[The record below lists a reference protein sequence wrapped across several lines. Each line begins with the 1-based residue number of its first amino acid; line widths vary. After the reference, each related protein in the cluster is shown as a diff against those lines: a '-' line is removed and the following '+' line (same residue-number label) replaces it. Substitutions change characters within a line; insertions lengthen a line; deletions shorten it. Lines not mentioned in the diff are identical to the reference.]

1 MIKKIFVISILLC
14 SVSLG
19 EDSKLNSIEFS
30 STNNGSIPT
39 WLIVGPFDQPTI
51 GFGSPTF
58 EFNTDLSAGH
68 PYWGKT
74 EKTEMVKGVETKWIP
89 QTIDG
94 KGFLDFNERLAWQ
107 KPGSSPEKVW
117 YAKAA
122 YASVNIFSEVEQD
135 VFLLAGSNFALG
147 ISLNGDSIKTIP
159 QILNAEADKDTIKL
173 HLKKGSNLLIAKV
186 WNSHQ
191 NYTVAFFI
199 PTQMEWGLFAR
210 LVDENFKPLSNISFT
225 LDSSIDKTSY
235 EINPTFFFKKS
246 ENSLIQR
253 IDLFIS
259 STKKNTKGIF
269 YINTG
274 NGNQKFDLGTIPFG
288 NSRHE
293 IYLPEIKNE
302 IEAETKLVLNEKEYS
317 EQFNIKPSKKYKMH
331 VMMLSHTDIGYTNPQ
346 PVVQEMHA
354 GTLDDVLQFRKE
366 NPEFK
371 WTIETFWQLEQF
383 RQSRSEEKFNEMI
396 DLIKKGVIA
405 VSPVFTNPFTGWVSE
420 EEMINSFSIAAEYK
434 NKYGLDYKAVV
445 YNDVPGQSWMLP
457 QVMNMAGATLLVNG
471 INEVYS
477 DYVFQRNLP
486 KAFYW
491 EGNDGSRVINY
502 ITETYTEG
510 ITYGLERGND
520 AIAKRL
526 WVRLN
531 KIIDNGYDHEAIL
544 VNAAYLDNAG
554 IPKNQYANMMKW
566 NEEFEYP
573 KFISSNLNEF
583 AAAFEKIADQK
594 LPVFK
599 GDWTSNWDVLYQ
611 GELKRSITHRQVQS
625 EIASVE
631 KLATINWLTNPD
643 LNSFSEEIN
652 EVYNSILH
660 YSGHGSGLEYGYGS
674 PEENEIT
681 MDFREGYLEFAKR
694 KTEAL
699 KERSMYRFI
708 LPEFSFESNGV
719 MIFNPLSW
727 ERDAI
732 INLQF
737 PENQNTAYE
746 IVDMTNNKKAVSFQ
760 DGYKFSFIADSLPSL
775 GYKKYKL
782 NVIPKVKKRKS
793 EKFVITKNSLENN
806 FYKISFDEKNGSI
819 KSIVSKKSNR
829 ELFDNKIDLG
839 FNSLLVERYQKEKV
853 FRNIDTASASVKIV
867 ENGEISISLQVEQQ
881 GSLLSKKV
889 YTLWNS
895 IDRIDITNFIDLN
908 VLTETEFTEEY
919 GVAFPFNLENPV
931 FELDLLSG
939 FTKANERL
947 SVMDTDAFSLRRGV
961 AIHNNTSSISWA
973 ARDNRVIRVREIA
986 YGKSKVLISN
996 LVNNFPKNWNRRE
1009 KNEGIVESRYSFR
1022 EDDGKFK
1029 PSATAQFGWEF
1040 STDPFYTESWYKLSN
1055 TFGSYFQSANQAVI
1069 ILAVKPNEKSNS
1081 FVLHLLNVDNG
1092 NKQQT
1097 KLSSQFFTGKKA
1109 FTKNL
1114 IDEKINEL
1122 VIENNSINILLKRGE
1137 LKIIELRNEELSL
1150 K

>member
-1 MIKKIFVISILLC
+1 MAD
-14 SVSLG
+14 
-19 EDSKLNSIEFS
+19 DSRLKSIEFS
-30 STNNGSIPT
+30 PTSNGSIPT
-39 WLIVGPFDQPTI
+39 WLIAGPFDQPTI

-58 EFNTDLSAGH
+58 EFNTDLTAGN
-68 PYWGKT
+68 PFWGKT
-74 EKTEMVKGVETKWIP
+74 EKTEMVKGGEVKWIP
-89 QTIDG
+89 QTVDG
-94 KGFLDFNERLAWQ
+94 KGYLDFNERLAWY
-107 KPGSSPEKVW
+107 KPGSTPEKVW

-122 YASVNIFSEVEQD
+122 YASINIISEEEQD

-147 ISLNGDSIKTIP
+147 ISLNGDSVKTIP
-159 QILNAEADKDTIKL
+159 QIRNAEADKDTIKL
-173 HLKKGSNLLIAKV
+173 HLKKGNNLLIAKV
-186 WNSHQ
+186 WNSHK
-191 NYTVAFFI
+191 NYSVAFFV
-199 PTQMEWGLFAR
+199 PTKMEWGLFAR
-210 LVDENFKPLSNISFT
+210 LVDKNFEPISNIRFT
-225 LDSSIDKTSY
+225 LDSSVDETTY
-235 EINPTFFFKKS
+235 EIDPTFFFKKS
-246 ENSLIQR
+246 ENGLKQR
-253 IDLFIS
+253 IDLIVS
-259 STKKNTKGIF
+259 STEKKSNGTF
-269 YINTG
+269 SINAG
-274 NGNQKFDLGTIPFG
+274 NGKQKFDLGTIPLG
-288 NSRHE
+288 SSRHE
-293 IYLPEIKNE
+293 LYIPEIKH
-302 IEAETKLVLNEKEYS
+302 ETEVKAKLVLDENEYL
-317 EQFNIKPSKKYKMH
+317 QTLDIKPAKKYKMH
-331 VMMLSHTDIGYTNPQ
+331 VMMLSHTDIGYTHPQ

-383 RQSRSEEKFNEMI
+383 RQSRSEEKFNEVI
-396 DLIKKGVIA
+396 DLIKEGVIA
-405 VSPVFTNPFTGWVSE
+405 ISPVFANPFTGWVSE
-420 EEMINSFSIAAEYK
+420 EEMINSFNKAAEYK

-457 QVMNMAGATLLVNG
+457 QVMNMSGAALLVNG

-531 KIIDNGYDHEAIL
+531 KIVDNGYDHDAVL

-554 IPKNQYANMMKW
+554 IPKNQYANMMRW

-583 AAAFEKIADQK
+583 ATVLEKIADDK

-611 GELKRSITHRQVQS
+611 GELERSITHRQVQND
-625 EIASVE
+625 ITSVE

-643 LNSFSEEIN
+643 LNSFKEEIN
-652 EVYNSILH
+652 NVYNSILY

-674 PEENEIT
+674 PQENEIT
-681 MDFREGYLEFAKR
+681 MDFRDGYLEYAKR

-727 ERDAI
+727 ERDAV

-737 PENQNTAYE
+737 PENQSTAYE
-746 IVDMTNNKKAVSFQ
+746 IIDMTNNKKAVSFQ

-782 NVIPKVKKRKS
+782 NVIPEVKKRKS
-793 EKFVITKNSLENN
+793 QNIVFTKNTFENN
-806 FYKISFDEKNGSI
+806 FYKISFDEKSGSI
-819 KSIVSKKSNR
+819 KSIISKKSNR
-829 ELFDNKIDLG
+829 ELIDNKIDLG
-839 FNSLLVERYQKEKV
+839 FNSLIVERYQKEKV
-853 FRNIDTASASVKIV
+853 FKNIDTVYASVKII
-867 ENGEISISLQVEQQ
+867 ENGEISISLEVEQV
-881 GSLLSKKV
+881 GSLLRKKV
-889 YTLWNS
+889 YTLWNN
-895 IDRIDITNFIDLN
+895 IDRVEVTNFIDLN

-919 GVAFPFNLENPV
+919 GVAFPFNLENPE

-939 FTKANERL
+939 FTKPNERL
-947 SVMDTDAFSLRRGV
+947 SVMDTDAFSIRRGV
-961 AIHNNTSSISWA
+961 AIHNKTNSISWA
-973 ARDNRVIRVREIA
+973 ARENRVIRIREINDE
-986 YGKSKVLISN
+986 GKRVLISN
-996 LVNNFPKNWNRRE
+996 LVNNFPENWNRRE

-1022 EDDGKFK
+1022 ENDGKFI
-1029 PSATAQFGWEF
+1029 PSVSAQFGWEF
-1040 STDPFYTESWYKLSN
+1040 STDPIYAESWYKLSN
-1055 TFGSYFQSANQAVI
+1055 TSGSYFSSTNPSVI
-1069 ILAVKPNEKSNS
+1069 ILAVKPNEKSNAL
-1081 FVLHLLNVDNG
+1081 VIHLLNVDNA
-1092 NKQQT
+1092 NEQRT
-1097 KLSSQFFTGKKA
+1097 KISSQFFSNKIA
-1109 FTKNL
+1109 ITKNL
-1114 IDEKINEL
+1114 MDEKISEL
-1122 VIENNSINILLKRGE
+1122 EIDNNAINILLKRGE
-1137 LKIIELRNEELSL
+1137 LKIIELRSEEVSI
-1150 K
+1150 KY

>member
-1 MIKKIFVISILLC
+1 VINKIIIISILLC
-14 SVSLG
+14 NAILADDSSLR
-19 EDSKLNSIEFS
+19 SIEFLP
-30 STNNGSIPT
+30 TNNGSIPT
-39 WLIVGPFDQPTI
+39 WLIAGPFDQPTI

-58 EFNTDLSAGH
+58 ELNTDLSEGY

-74 EKTEMVKGVETKWIP
+74 EKTGMVKGGETKWIP
-89 QTIDG
+89 QTIDE
-94 KGFLDFNERLAWQ
+94 KGYLDFNAKLAWY

-122 YASVNIFSEVEQD
+122 YASINIFSEVEQD

-147 ISLNGDSIKTIP
+147 VSLNGDSIKTIP
-159 QILNAEADKDTIKL
+159 QIRNAEADKDTIKL
-173 HLKKGSNLLIAKV
+173 HLKKGSNLLLAKV

-199 PTQMEWGLFAR
+199 PTQMKWGLFAR
-210 LVDENFKPLSNISFT
+210 LVDENYEPLSNISFT
-225 LDSSIDKTSY
+225 LDSSIDETLY

-246 ENSLIQR
+246 ETGLKQR
-253 IDLFIS
+253 IDLFVS
-259 STKKNTKGIF
+259 STEKKSTGTF
-269 YINTG
+269 SINAG
-274 NGNQKFDLGTIPFG
+274 NGNQIFDIGTIPFG

-293 IYLPEIKNE
+293 LYIPEIKHE
-302 IEAETKLVLNEKEYS
+302 TEFKTKLVLNENEYL
-317 EQFNIKPSKKYKMH
+317 QTIYIKPAKKYKMH
-331 VMMLSHTDIGYTNPQ
+331 VMMLSHTDIGYTHPQ

-383 RQSRSEEKFNEMI
+383 RQSRSEKKFNEVI
-396 DLIKKGVIA
+396 DLIKEGVIA
-405 VSPVFTNPFTGWVSE
+405 ISPVFANPFTGWISE

-445 YNDVPGQSWMLP
+445 YNDVPGQSWILP
-457 QVMNMAGATLLVNG
+457 QVMNMAGAKLLVNG

-594 LPVFK
+594 LPVFQ

-643 LNSFSEEIN
+643 LNSFNEEIN

-806 FYKISFDEKNGSI
+806 FYKISIDEKNGSI

-919 GVAFPFNLENPV
+919 GVAFPFNFENPV

-939 FTKANERL
+939 FTKTNERL

-961 AIHNNTSSISWA
+961 AIHNNKSSISWA

-986 YGKSKVLISN
+986 NGKSKVLISN
-996 LVNNFPKNWNRRE
+996 LVNNFPKNWNRHE
-1009 KNEGIVESRYSFR
+1009 KNEGMVESRYSFR
-1022 EDDGKFK
+1022 EDVGKFK
-1029 PSATAQFGWEF
+1029 PSVSAQFGWEF
-1040 STDPFYTESWYKLSN
+1040 STDPIYAESWYKLSN
-1055 TFGSYFQSANQAVI
+1055 TSGSYFRSTNPSVI

-1081 FVLHLLNVDNG
+1081 LVIHLLNVDNAEE
-1092 NKQQT
+1092 QQT
-1097 KLSSQFFTGKKA
+1097 KISSQFFSGKKA

-1114 IDEKINEL
+1114 MDEKIKEL
-1122 VIENNSINILLKRGE
+1122 EIENSSTNISLKRGE
-1137 LKIIELRNEELSL
+1137 LKIIELRNEEVSL